1 MLFEVYEHALKQ
13 REKIISKIRNAKDM
27 LEDARRRWVEYEP
40 LPERSMLA
48 GVDSS
53 FNYIVYKGFYL
64 YAIAGVSMT
73 SDGSSLAQ
81 PKTEVD
87 AANLPQAQEKVGYD
101 GNNGDGNEALD
112 DKGFI
117 SPRNELLAKCIEVEH
132 DLAIKSM
139 DKADYILI
147 DGSLLARF
155 YDRRNRRFV
164 AVYEYAK
171 ELMKSSKVLFIAKT
185 SASNAILK
193 GNLADIYYFS
203 RATLNA
209 GYALSM
215 QKAGNDDITVVYAR
229 LKQCTPI
236 LKVEM
241 PGERSEQEVR
251 DMLNILYPESISGY
265 PYVLRLAHERC
276 KISNDDMLK
285 LADLLGLGI
294 EEGGRDVLNE

>member
-1 MLFEVYEHALKQ
+1 MLFEIYEYALIQ
-13 REKIISKIRNAKDM
+13 REKIISKVKNAKEM
-27 LEDARRRWVEYEP
+27 LENAKSKWIEYEP
-40 LPERSMLA
+40 SPKRSILA

-64 YAIAGVSMT
+64 YAIAGVSIAG
-73 SDGSSLAQ
+73 DGSFLAE
-81 PKTEVD
+81 PEMEVD
-87 AANLPQAQEKVGYD
+87 ATNLPYDKVGYD
-101 GNNGDGNEALD
+101 GAIGMD

-117 SPRNELLAKCIEVEH
+117 SPRNELLARCIEVEH
-132 DLAIKSM
+132 DLASKSM

-171 ELMKSSKVLFIAKT
+171 ELMRSSKVLFIAKS
-185 SASNAILK
+185 SASNAMLR

-203 RATLNA
+203 KATLNA
-209 GYALSM
+209 GYALSV
-215 QKAGNDDITVVYAR
+215 QKAGSDDITVVYAR

-236 LKVEM
+236 IKVEI

-251 DMLNILYPESISGY
+251 DMLNMLYPESISGY

-285 LADLLGLGI
+285 LADMLGLSI
-294 EEGGRDVLNE
+294 EEGGREVLNE

>member
-1 MLFEVYEHALKQ
+1 MLFEIYEYALIQ
-13 REKIISKIRNAKDM
+13 REKIISKVKNAKEM
-27 LEDARRRWVEYEP
+27 LENAKSKWIEYEP
-40 LPERSMLA
+40 SPKRSILA

-64 YAIAGVSMT
+64 YAIAGVSIAG
-73 SDGSSLAQ
+73 DGSFLAE
-81 PKTEVD
+81 PEMEVD
-87 AANLPQAQEKVGYD
+87 ATNLPYDKVGYD
-101 GNNGDGNEALD
+101 GAIGMD

-117 SPRNELLAKCIEVEH
+117 SPRNELLARCIEVEH
-132 DLAIKSM
+132 DLASKSM

-171 ELMKSSKVLFIAKT
+171 ELMRSSKVLFIAKS
-185 SASNAILK
+185 SASNAMLR

-203 RATLNA
+203 KATLNA
-209 GYALSM
+209 GYALSV
-215 QKAGNDDITVVYAR
+215 QKAGSDDITVVYAR

-236 LKVEM
+236 IKVEI

-251 DMLNILYPESISGY
+251 GMLNMLYPESISGY

-285 LADLLGLGI
+285 LADMLGLSI
-294 EEGGRDVLNE
+294 EEGGREVLNE

>member
-1 MLFEVYEHALKQ
+1 MLFEIYEYALIQ
-13 REKIISKIRNAKDM
+13 REKIISKVKNAKEM
-27 LEDARRRWVEYEP
+27 LENAKSKWIEYEP
-40 LPERSMLA
+40 SPKRSILA

-64 YAIAGVSMT
+64 YAIAGVSIT
-73 SDGSSLAQ
+73 GDGSFLAE
-81 PKTEVD
+81 PEMEVD
-87 AANLPQAQEKVGYD
+87 ATNLPYDKVGYD
-101 GNNGDGNEALD
+101 GAIGMD

-117 SPRNELLAKCIEVEH
+117 SPRNELLARCIEVEH
-132 DLAIKSM
+132 DLASKSM

-171 ELMKSSKVLFIAKT
+171 ELMRSSKVLFIAKS
-185 SASNAILK
+185 SASNAMLR

-203 RATLNA
+203 KATLNA
-209 GYALSM
+209 GYALSV
-215 QKAGNDDITVVYAR
+215 QKAGSDDITVVYAR

-236 LKVEM
+236 IKVEI

-251 DMLNILYPESISGY
+251 DMLNMLYPESISGY

-285 LADLLGLGI
+285 LADMLGLSI
-294 EEGGRDVLNE
+294 EEGGREVLNE

>member
-1 MLFEVYEHALKQ
+1 MLFEVYEHALMK
-13 REKIISKIRNAKDM
+13 REEIISKVRNAKDL
-27 LEDARRRWVEYEP
+27 LENARRRWVEYEP
-40 LPERSMLA
+40 SPERSMLA

-64 YAIAGVSMT
+64 YAIAGVSIT
-73 SDGSSLAQ
+73 SDGSFLAK
-81 PKTEVD
+81 PKMEVD

-101 GNNGDGNEALD
+101 DGDGNEVSMD

-117 SPRNELLAKCIEVEH
+117 SPRNELLAKCIGVEH
-132 DLAIKSM
+132 DLASESM

-209 GYALSM
+209 GYILSV

-241 PGERSEQEVR
+241 SGERSEQEVR
-251 DMLNILYPESISGY
+251 DMLNMLYPESISGY

-285 LADLLGLGI
+285 VADLLGLSI

>member
-1 MLFEVYEHALKQ
+1 MLFEVYEHALMK
-13 REKIISKIRNAKDM
+13 REEIISKVRNAKDL
-27 LEDARRRWVEYEP
+27 LENARRRWVEYEP
-40 LPERSMLA
+40 SPERSMLA

-64 YAIAGVSMT
+64 YAIAGVSIT
-73 SDGSSLAQ
+73 SDGSFLAK
-81 PKTEVD
+81 PKMEVD

-101 GNNGDGNEALD
+101 DGDGNEVSID

-117 SPRNELLAKCIEVEH
+117 SPRNELLAKCIGVEH
-132 DLAIKSM
+132 DLASESM

-209 GYALSM
+209 GYILSV

-251 DMLNILYPESISGY
+251 DMLNMLYPESISGY

-285 LADLLGLGI
+285 VADLLGLSI

>member
-1 MLFEVYEHALKQ
+1 MLFEIYEYALIQ
-13 REKIISKIRNAKDM
+13 REKIISKVKNAKEM
-27 LEDARRRWVEYEP
+27 LENAKSKWIEYEP
-40 LPERSMLA
+40 SPKRSILA

-64 YAIAGVSMT
+64 YAIAGVSIAG
-73 SDGSSLAQ
+73 DGSFLAK
-81 PKTEVD
+81 PEMEVD
-87 AANLPQAQEKVGYD
+87 ATNLPYDKVGYD
-101 GNNGDGNEALD
+101 GAIGMD

-117 SPRNELLAKCIEVEH
+117 SPRNELLARCIEVEH
-132 DLAIKSM
+132 DLASKSM

-171 ELMKSSKVLFIAKT
+171 ELMRSSKVLFIAKS
-185 SASNAILK
+185 SASNAMLR

-203 RATLNA
+203 KATLNA
-209 GYALSM
+209 GYALSV
-215 QKAGNDDITVVYAR
+215 QKAGSDDITVVYAR

-236 LKVEM
+236 IKVEI

-251 DMLNILYPESISGY
+251 DMLNMLYPESISGY

-285 LADLLGLGI
+285 LADMLGLSI
-294 EEGGRDVLNE
+294 EEGGREVLNE

>member
-1 MLFEVYEHALKQ
+1 MLFEVYEYALRK
-13 REKIISKIRNAKDM
+13 RDSIINKVRNAKEL
-27 LEDARRRWVEYEP
+27 LENARSRWVEYEP
-40 LPERSMLA
+40 SPKPSMLA

-64 YAIAGVSMT
+64 YAIAGVSIR
-73 SDGSSLAQ
+73 SDASFMVQ
-81 PKTEVD
+81 PRREVD
-87 AANLPQAQEKVGYD
+87 ATNLPE
-101 GNNGDGNEALD
+101 D

-117 SPRNELLAKCIEVEH
+117 SPRNELLARCIEVEH
-132 DLAIKSM
+132 DLANESM

-155 YDRRNRRFV
+155 YDRRHRRFI
-164 AVYEYAK
+164 AVHEYARG
-171 ELMKSSKVLFIAKT
+171 LMRSSKALFIAKS
-185 SASNAILK
+185 SASNTMLK

-203 RATLNA
+203 RATLDA

-229 LKQCTPI
+229 LKPCTPI
-236 LKVEM
+236 VKVEM

-251 DMLNILYPESISGY
+251 EVLDMLYPESISGY

-276 KISNDDMLK
+276 KISNEDMLK
-285 LADLLGLGI
+285 LADMLGLSI
-294 EEGGRDVLNE
+294 EEGGREVLNE

>member
-1 MLFEVYEHALKQ
+1 MLFEIYEYALIQ
-13 REKIISKIRNAKDM
+13 REKIISKVKNAKEM
-27 LEDARRRWVEYEP
+27 LENAKSKWIEYEP
-40 LPERSMLA
+40 SPKRSILA

-64 YAIAGVSMT
+64 YAIAGVSIAG
-73 SDGSSLAQ
+73 DGSFLAK
-81 PKTEVD
+81 PEMEVD
-87 AANLPQAQEKVGYD
+87 ATNLPYDKVGYD
-101 GNNGDGNEALD
+101 GAIGMD

-117 SPRNELLAKCIEVEH
+117 SPRNELLARCIEVEH
-132 DLAIKSM
+132 DLASKSM

-171 ELMKSSKVLFIAKT
+171 ELMRSSKVLFIAKS
-185 SASNAILK
+185 SASNAMLR

-203 RATLNA
+203 KATLNA
-209 GYALSM
+209 GYALSV
-215 QKAGNDDITVVYAR
+215 QKAGSDDITVVYAR

-236 LKVEM
+236 IKVEI

-251 DMLNILYPESISGY
+251 GMLNMLYPESISGY

-285 LADLLGLGI
+285 LADMLGLSI
-294 EEGGRDVLNE
+294 EEGGREVLNE

>member
-1 MLFEVYEHALKQ
+1 MLFEIYEYALIQ
-13 REKIISKIRNAKDM
+13 REKIISKVKNAKEM
-27 LEDARRRWVEYEP
+27 LENAKSKWIEYEP
-40 LPERSMLA
+40 SPKRSILA

-64 YAIAGVSMT
+64 YAIAGVSIT
-73 SDGSSLAQ
+73 GDGSFLAK
-81 PKTEVD
+81 PEMEVD
-87 AANLPQAQEKVGYD
+87 ATNLPYDKVGYD
-101 GNNGDGNEALD
+101 GAIGMD

-117 SPRNELLAKCIEVEH
+117 SPRNELLARCIEVEH
-132 DLAIKSM
+132 DLASKSM

-171 ELMKSSKVLFIAKT
+171 ELMRSSKVLFIAKS
-185 SASNAILK
+185 SASNAMLR

-203 RATLNA
+203 KATLNA
-209 GYALSM
+209 GYALSV
-215 QKAGNDDITVVYAR
+215 QKAGSDDITVVYAR

-236 LKVEM
+236 IKVEI

-251 DMLNILYPESISGY
+251 DMLNMLYPESISGY

-285 LADLLGLGI
+285 LADMLGLSI
-294 EEGGRDVLNE
+294 EEGGREVLNE